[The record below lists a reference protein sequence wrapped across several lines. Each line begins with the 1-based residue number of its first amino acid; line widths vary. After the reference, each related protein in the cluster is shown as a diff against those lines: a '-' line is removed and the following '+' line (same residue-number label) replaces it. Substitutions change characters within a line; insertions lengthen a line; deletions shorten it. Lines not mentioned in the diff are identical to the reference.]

1 LYPIQKRIEM
11 EVTMPE
17 SAISGPPAS
26 EGPASTYVPAA
37 AVRVTRRR
45 SETRQ
50 RMLDAAFEVFA
61 ARGFGRATVEE
72 VCEAAGYTRGAFYS
86 NFSSMDELFF
96 ALYEQRTTA
105 MVGLIEQT
113 LADVTAATRHGDLT
127 EAVDRVLT
135 ALGADSR
142 WYAVNA
148 EFTAHALRH
157 PDVAAALAR
166 HRRAVRQALVPILE
180 VAAAAGMLPAGSAP
194 PDLLARTIIAVHDG
208 TLAQVLIEADD
219 DNLRIWQRE
228 LLLKSI
234 FGDRPALS

>member
-1 LYPIQKRIEM
+1 MSPPATPK
-11 EVTMPE
+11 PP
-17 SAISGPPAS
+17 GPP
-26 EGPASTYVPAA
+26 GGASTEVPAP

-72 VCEAAGYTRGAFYS
+72 VGEAAGYTRGAFYS

-113 LADVTAATRHGDLT
+113 LAGVTAAARHGDLT

-142 WYAVNA
+142 WYVVNA

-166 HRRAVRQALVPILE
+166 HRRAVRQALIPILE
-180 VAAAAGMLPAGSAP
+180 AAAAAGMLPAASAP
-194 PDLLARTIIAVHDG
+194 LDLLARTIIAVHDG

-219 DNLRIWQRE
+219 DSLRVWQRE
-228 LLLKSI
+228 LLLKAI
-234 FGDRPALS
+234 FGDQPRLP